1 MRKVFANHVYIEGL
15 YPKYIKK
22 LYKSIAKQTKPPK
35 NKKNS
40 VKMGGRTK
48 QTFSQRK
55 RANGQQLHEKVF
67 NITNHQ
73 GNANQHK
80 ISPHPR

>member
-35 NKKNS
+35 NKK
-40 VKMGGRTK
+40 TK
-48 QTFSQRK
+48 KFPQ
-55 RANGQQLHEKVF
+55 NQQD
-67 NITNHQ
+67 
-73 GNANQHK
+73 
-80 ISPHPR
+80 

>member
-22 LYKSIAKQTKPPK
+22 LYKSIAKQTKTPK
-35 NKKNS
+35 TKNS

-48 QTFSQRK
+48 
-55 RANGQQLHEKVF
+55 
-67 NITNHQ
+67 
-73 GNANQHK
+73 
-80 ISPHPR
+80 

>member
-48 QTFSQRK
+48 
-55 RANGQQLHEKVF
+55 
-67 NITNHQ
+67 
-73 GNANQHK
+73 
-80 ISPHPR
+80 